1 MRQHSL
7 SAARLVAFTF
17 AAFTFFACTLS
28 FTGMAAAQAPST
40 AAPPATQGAPAQGGA
55 APQGRG
61 GPPPVR
67 GGYTE
72 AATLPARIMSFTA
85 QPASI
90 KPGETVTLNWAVEN
104 PRSVSI
110 TPDVGRAA
118 PRGPLK
124 VTPKATTTYTLTVTG
139 VNGTVTRMV
148 TVNVAGTQPR
158 SEAAAASDTAMPVPR
173 TAEGRPDLSGVYG
186 YGAAVGGRGGPPPA
200 PGQLP
205 TTPTLK
211 DEKYRVV
218 RGPTDTGVYAT
229 CRPPGVPQTFFVP
242 YYTQI
247 IQGPKHVVILHEYLT
262 LPRVILLDE
271 DHPADPDPFYMGHSV
286 GKWEGDTLVVDSVGF
301 KESEVNGFRTTEALH
316 LVERFRRPTYGTLE
330 YEVVIEDPNV
340 FAGPWR
346 IARNFPF
353 LPEHKRVDE
362 FFCENNR
369 DYKPLFGK

>member
-1 MRQHSL
+1 MTTRL
-7 SAARLVAFTF
+7 IAVVAVAASVG
-17 AAFTFFACTLS
+17 AALTPL
-28 FTGMAAAQAPST
+28 AAQAPASQPAPAAQ
-40 AAPPATQGAPAQGGA
+40 AAPPQ
-55 APQGRG
+55 QGRG
-61 GPPPVR
+61 APPLR

-72 AATLPARIMSFTA
+72 AGTLQARIMSFTA

-90 KPGETVTLNWAVEN
+90 KPGETVTLDWAVEN
-104 PRSVSI
+104 PRSVTI

-139 VNGTVTRMV
+139 VNPNATPGGPLATLTRTVTV
-148 TVNVAGTQPR
+148 TVAGTTAVAATT
-158 SEAAAASDTAMPVPR
+158 AAALDLAAMPVPR
-173 TAEGRPDLSGVYG
+173 TADGKPDLSGVYG
-186 YGAAVGGRGGPPPA
+186 YGAGGGRGGPPPA
-200 PGQLP
+200 PGALP

-218 RGPTDTGVYAT
+218 RGPTDTGLYST

-247 IQGPKHVVILHEYLT
+247 LQGPKHVVILHEYLT
-262 LPRVILLDE
+262 LPRVILMNE
-271 DHPADPDPFYMGHSV
+271 EHPADPDPFYMGHSV

-301 KESEVNGFRTTEALH
+301 KESEISGVRTTEAMH
-316 LVERFRRPTYGTLE
+316 LVERFRRPSFGTLE

-346 IARNFPF
+346 IVRTFPF

>member
-1 MRQHSL
+1 MKTHVL
-7 SAARLVAFTF
+7 TAVLVAGLI
-17 AAFTFFACTLS
+17 AP
-28 FTGMAAAQAPST
+28 AAAQQPAP
-40 AAPPATQGAPAQGGA
+40 AAPQAPAPGAA
-55 APQGRG
+55 APQGGRG
-61 GPPPVR
+61 GAQGRGGTPPLR

-72 AATLPARIMSFTA
+72 AATLPARIMTFTA

-90 KPGETVTLNWAVEN
+90 KPGESVTLDWAVEN
-104 PRSVSI
+104 PRTVTI

-124 VTPKATTTYTLTVTG
+124 VTPKATTTYTLTITG
-139 VNGTVTRMV
+139 VNGTVTKAV
-148 TVNVAGTQPR
+148 TVTVAGTAPR
-158 SEAAAASDTAMPVPR
+158 VATATDTELPVPR
-173 TAEGRPDLSGVYG
+173 TADGKPDLSGVYG
-186 YGAAVGGRGGPPPA
+186 YGAGPGRGAPPPA
-200 PGQLP
+200 AGLP

-218 RGPTDTGVYAT
+218 RDATDTGLYSS

-242 YYTQI
+242 YYVQI
-247 IQGPKHVVILHEYLT
+247 IQSPKHVVILHEYLT
-262 LPRVILLDE
+262 LPRVILMNE
-271 DHPADPDPFYMGHSV
+271 EHPADPDPFYMGHSI

-301 KESEVNGFRTTEALH
+301 KESEVNGFKTTEALH
-316 LVERFRRPTYGTLE
+316 LVERFSRPSHGTLQ
-330 YEVVIEDPNV
+330 YEVVLEDPNV

-346 IARNFPF
+346 ISRTFPF

>member
-1 MRQHSL
+1 MRSRSL
-7 SAARLVAFTF
+7 SAAVLLTAL
-17 AAFTFFACTLS
+17 AAAP
-28 FTGMAAAQAPST
+28 AAQAPAT
-40 AAPPATQGAPAQGGA
+40 PAQPAPQGAA
-55 APQGRG
+55 APQGGRG
-61 GPPPVR
+61 AAPPVR

-72 AATLPARIMSFTA
+72 AATLPARIMSFTV

-90 KPGETVTLNWAVEN
+90 KPGDSVTLNWAVEN
-104 PRSVSI
+104 PRTVTI

-124 VTPKATTTYTLTVTG
+124 LTPKATTTYTLTVTG
-139 VNGTVTRMV
+139 VNGTVTRTV
-148 TVNVAGTQPR
+148 TANVAGTAPR
-158 SEAAAASDTAMPVPR
+158 SDPPAASASEMPVPR
-173 TAEGRPDLSGVYG
+173 TADGKPDLSGVYG
-186 YGAAVGGRGGPPPA
+186 YGAAAGRGGPPPA
-200 PGQLP
+200 PGSLP

-218 RGPTDTGVYAT
+218 REATDTGLYSS

-247 IQGPKHVVILHEYLT
+247 IQSPKHVVILHEYLT
-262 LPRVILLDE
+262 LPRVILMNE
-271 DHPADPDPFYMGHSV
+271 EHPADPDPFYMGHSI

-301 KESEVNGFRTTEALH
+301 KESEVNGFKTSEALH
-316 LVERFRRPTYGTLE
+316 LVERFSRPSYGTLQ
-330 YEVVIEDPNV
+330 YEVVLEDPNV
-340 FAGPWR
+340 FTAPWR
-346 IARNFPF
+346 IARTFPF

>member
-1 MRQHSL
+1 MATRFIVVVAVAASVTSL
-7 SAARLVAFTF
+7 
-17 AAFTFFACTLS
+17 
-28 FTGMAAAQAPST
+28 AAQAPPPAAAPSQ
-40 AAPPATQGAPAQGGA
+40 APPAA
-55 APQGRG
+55 QGRG
-61 GPPPVR
+61 GAPPLR

-72 AATLPARIMSFTA
+72 AGTLQARIMSFTA

-104 PRSVSI
+104 PRSVTI

-139 VNGTVTRMV
+139 VNPGAAPGGPPATLTRTVTV
-148 TVNVAGTQPR
+148 TVAGTTPI
-158 SEAAAASDTAMPVPR
+158 AATAAPDVAAMPVPR
-173 TAEGRPDLSGVYG
+173 TLDGKPDLSGVYG
-186 YGAAVGGRGGPPPA
+186 YGAGPGRGGPPPA
-200 PGQLP
+200 PGGLP
-205 TTPTLK
+205 TTPTLR

-218 RGPTDTGVYAT
+218 RGPTDTGLYST

-242 YYTQI
+242 YYTQVL
-247 IQGPKHVVILHEYLT
+247 QGPKHVVILHEYLT
-262 LPRVILLDE
+262 LPRVILMNE
-271 DHPADPDPFYMGHSV
+271 EHPADPDPFYMGHSV

-301 KESEVNGFRTTEALH
+301 KESEISGVRTTEALH
-316 LVERFRRPTYGTLE
+316 LVERFRRPTFGTLE

-340 FAGPWR
+340 FTGPWR
-346 IARNFPF
+346 ITRTFPF
-353 LPEHKRVDE
+353 LQEHKRVDE